1 MSNINSEIDD
11 IIDQLKDDSIN
22 TQSNNSQ
29 QQPTITNNTQIKPST
44 LTDDNVNDYVYHKS
58 SELVESTLG
67 AIHSLRDNILAGS
80 DPKEI
85 AALSQL
91 INSASKALDQLNKI
105 NLQNKQAKSNVEIKK
120 MELESNSHLS
130 KLIPQTNNIVIATRD
145 EIMEKMFDK
154 QPKREKLQIIDSEIV
169 K

>member
-1 MSNINSEIDD
+1 MSNQNSEIDD
-11 IIDQLKDDSIN
+11 IIDQLKNDSIP
-22 TQSNNSQ
+22 SQ
-29 QQPTITNNTQIKPST
+29 QIINQQKEIKTPSN
-44 LTDDNVNDYVYHKS
+44 LTDDNVNDYIYNKS

-120 MELESNSHLS
+120 MEIESNSHLS
-130 KLIPQTNNIVIATRD
+130 KLMPQTNNIVIATRD

-154 QPKREKLQIIDSEIV
+154 TAKKEKIQILDTKIIE
-169 K
+169 

>member
-1 MSNINSEIDD
+1 MSNTNSEIDD
-11 IIDQLKDDSIN
+11 IIDQLKGDSISP
-22 TQSNNSQ
+22 QSIAN
-29 QQPTITNNTQIKPST
+29 QPQETKKISN
-44 LTDDNVNDYVYHKS
+44 LTDENVNDYVYNKS

-120 MELESNSHLS
+120 MEIESNSHLS
-130 KLIPQTNNIVIATRD
+130 KLMPQTNNIVIATRD

-154 QPKREKLQIIDSEIV
+154 TPKREKIQLLDSNTLE
-169 K
+169 

>member
-1 MSNINSEIDD
+1 MSNTNSEIDD
-11 IIDQLKDDSIN
+11 IIDQLKDDSISN
-22 TQSNNSQ
+22 TSIVNKPNEIKSQ
-29 QQPTITNNTQIKPST
+29 LN
-44 LTDDNVNDYVYHKS
+44 LTDENVNDYVYNKS
-58 SELVESTLG
+58 SELVESTLE

-105 NLQNKQAKSNVEIKK
+105 NLQNKQAKTNVEIKK
-120 MELESNSHLS
+120 MELECNSHLS
-130 KLIPQTNNIVIATRD
+130 KLMPQTNNIVIATRD
-145 EIMEKMFDK
+145 EIMERMFDK
-154 QPKREKLQIIDSEIV
+154 TPSKKEKLQILDSEIV

>member
-1 MSNINSEIDD
+1 MSNTNSEIDD
-11 IIDQLKDDSIN
+11 IIDQLKGDSISP
-22 TQSNNSQ
+22 QSIANQSQ
-29 QQPTITNNTQIKPST
+29 ETKKISN
-44 LTDDNVNDYVYHKS
+44 LTDENVNDYVYNKS

-120 MELESNSHLS
+120 MEIESNSHLS

-154 QPKREKLQIIDSEIV
+154 TPKREKIQLLDSKTIE
-169 K
+169 

>member
-1 MSNINSEIDD
+1 MSNTNSEIDD
-11 IIDQLKDDSIN
+11 IIEQLKGDSLSPQSIT
-22 TQSNNSQ
+22 TQPQETKKISN
-29 QQPTITNNTQIKPST
+29 
-44 LTDDNVNDYVYHKS
+44 LTDENVNDYVYNKS

-120 MELESNSHLS
+120 MEIESNSHLS

-154 QPKREKLQIIDSEIV
+154 TPKREKIQLLDSNTLE
-169 K
+169 

>member
-1 MSNINSEIDD
+1 MSIDNNSEIED
-11 IIDQLKDDSIN
+11 IIDQLKDDSISS
-22 TQSNNSQ
+22 QSNKNQIISSQ
-29 QQPTITNNTQIKPST
+29 PQV
-44 LTDDNVNDYVYHKS
+44 LTDENVNDYVYKKS

-67 AIHSLRDNILAGS
+67 AIESFRDNILAGS

-105 NLQNKQAKSNVEIKK
+105 NLQNKQSKSNLELKKLEI
-120 MELESNSHLS
+120 ESNSHLS

-145 EIMEKMFDK
+145 EIMQKMFDK
-154 QPKREKLQIIDSEIV
+154 PIKKEKIQLLDVNPLE
-169 K
+169 

>member
-1 MSNINSEIDD
+1 MSIDNNSEIED
-11 IIDQLKDDSIN
+11 IIDQLKDDSISS
-22 TQSNNSQ
+22 QSNKNQ
-29 QQPTITNNTQIKPST
+29 IIIPQTQN
-44 LTDDNVNDYVYHKS
+44 LTDENVNDYVYKKS

-67 AIHSLRDNILAGS
+67 AIESFRDNILAGS

-105 NLQNKQAKSNVEIKK
+105 NLQNKQSKSNLELKKLEI
-120 MELESNSHLS
+120 ESNSHLS

-145 EIMEKMFDK
+145 EIMQKMFDK
-154 QPKREKLQIIDSEIV
+154 PIKKEKIQLLDVNPSE
-169 K
+169 